1 MDERRR
7 INLRKRRKQLLMIG
21 TVTGITVMLVIVG
34 VFFGVIAGMGQW
46 PDGQS
51 IALVFGL
58 DEKDPEQP
66 GDADAAGTEHGNK
79 DGSGV
84 DLVQV
89 ENGQTNTEPSTEP
102 LQPSSFAQQFADA
115 SDNTGSESGEDG
127 TQTAVRTETQTEQ
140 QTEPQIAASVAVQL
154 TETPTASVHLVAF
167 GDNLMHRSVSL
178 SGLQADGSYNY
189 DYNFCHVTGLIQSA
203 DLAVIN
209 QETVI
214 GGNELGIQGYP
225 CFNGRTEMADE
236 LAKVGFDVVLGAN
249 NHILDQGAGAVIHM
263 VQYFKTHYPQITLL
277 GIHDSWESRDEV
289 AVVECQGIRIAMIN
303 YTDLLNI
310 PSALTGQE
318 YLTDYLD
325 YDRLAALIQKAKA
338 SSDFVIVF
346 PHWGT
351 EYELGTD
358 AKQQQE
364 TAFLAQQGVDL
375 VIGTHPH
382 VVEPVEMV
390 ARPDGGKM
398 LVYYSLGNFQSIQNK
413 ESKIIGGMADVMIEK
428 SRYGTK
434 ISDFNMQFLATDY
447 RITGGLRDYYNEV
460 TTYRFEDYSR
470 DLAAG
475 SWVFNDNPNFNL
487 DYMYQLQ
494 AQMEVQVHQQ
504 RQAAGLE

>member
-1 MDERRR
+1 M
-7 INLRKRRKQLLMIG
+7 
-21 TVTGITVMLVIVG
+21 
-34 VFFGVIAGMGQW
+34 
-46 PDGQS
+46 
-51 IALVFGL
+51 
-58 DEKDPEQP
+58 
-66 GDADAAGTEHGNK
+66 
-79 DGSGV
+79 
-84 DLVQV
+84 
-89 ENGQTNTEPSTEP
+89 
-102 LQPSSFAQQFADA
+102 
-115 SDNTGSESGEDG
+115 
-127 TQTAVRTETQTEQ
+127 
-140 QTEPQIAASVAVQL
+140 
-154 TETPTASVHLVAF
+154 
-167 GDNLMHRSVSL
+167 
-178 SGLQADGSYNY
+178 
-189 DYNFCHVTGLIQSA
+189 
-203 DLAVIN
+203 IN

-310 PSALTGQE
+310 PSALAGQE

-351 EYELGTD
+351 EYELGAD

-413 ESKIIGGMADVMIEK
+413 ESTIIGGMADVTIEK

-447 RITGGLRDYYNEV
+447 RMTGDLRDYYNEV

-475 SWVFNDNPNFNL
+475 SWVFYDNPNFNL

-494 AQMEVQVHQQ
+494 AQMAAQVQQQ